1 MAEPGQLALGVV
13 AGGLLELFGAGIQR
27 GRPLKIREEFLIADG
42 LRCRAV
48 DLAVVIDQLCLIE
61 EAGVQHLVH
70 PQVDAAVELGAI
82 GKVQTQHQ
90 RTIGPLRREGLGF
103 LLAQTLAG
111 GPEMFQRP
119 QDPHLIVRM
128 DGGGG
133 FRVGGL
139 QLFVHS
145 LRAFFRHLCGQL
157 FPQAVRRLL
166 GGEAD
171 TVQKA
176 LDIEARAAHEDR
188 QTAPGGNVRL
198 ERSGQRHEIRHA
210 EGLVRLQNIHR
221 MVRDAVGLFGRDLRR
236 TDV

>member
-1 MAEPGQLALGVV
+1 M
-13 AGGLLELFGAGIQR
+13 
-27 GRPLKIREEFLIADG
+27 
-42 LRCRAV
+42 
-48 DLAVVIDQLCLIE
+48 
-61 EAGVQHLVH
+61 
-70 PQVDAAVELGAI
+70 VELGAV

-90 RTIGPLRREGLGF
+90 RTIGPLRREGLGL

-111 GPEMFQRP
+111 GAEMFQRP
-119 QDPHLIVRM
+119 QDPHLIVRV

-139 QLFVHS
+139 QLFVHG
-145 LRAFFRHLCGQL
+145 LRAFFRQLCGQL

-176 LDIEARAAHEDR
+176 LDIEARAAHEDG
-188 QTAPGGNVRL
+188 QTAPGGNVSL
-198 ERSGQRHEIRHA
+198 ERSGQRDEIRHA
-210 EGLVRLQNIHR
+210 EGLVRLQNIHC
-221 MVRDAVGLFGRDLRR
+221 MVRDAVGLVGRDLRR

>member
-1 MAEPGQLALGVV
+1 M
-13 AGGLLELFGAGIQR
+13 
-27 GRPLKIREEFLIADG
+27 
-42 LRCRAV
+42 
-48 DLAVVIDQLCLIE
+48 VIDQLCLIE

-111 GPEMFQRP
+111 GAEMFQRP

-133 FRVGGL
+133 FRVGSL
-139 QLFVHS
+139 QLFVHG
-145 LRAFFRHLCGQL
+145 LWAFFSQLSGQL

-176 LDIEARAAHEDR
+176 LDIEARAAHEDG
-188 QTAPGGNVRL
+188 QTAPGGNVSL

-210 EGLVRLQNIHR
+210 EELIRLQNIHR
-221 MVRDAVGLFGRDLRR
+221 MVRDAVGLVGRDLRR

>member
-1 MAEPGQLALGVV
+1 M
-13 AGGLLELFGAGIQR
+13 
-27 GRPLKIREEFLIADG
+27 
-42 LRCRAV
+42 
-48 DLAVVIDQLCLIE
+48 VIDQLCLIE

-90 RTIGPLRREGLGF
+90 RMIGPLRRERLGF

-111 GPEMFQRP
+111 GAEMFQRP

-133 FRVGGL
+133 FRVGSL
-139 QLFVHS
+139 QLFVHG
-145 LRAFFRHLCGQL
+145 LWAFFSQLSGQL

-176 LDIEARAAHEDR
+176 LDIEARAAHEDG
-188 QTAPGGNVRL
+188 QTAPGENVRL

-221 MVRDAVGLFGRDLRR
+221 MVRDAVGLVGRDLRR

>member
-1 MAEPGQLALGVV
+1 
-13 AGGLLELFGAGIQR
+13 
-27 GRPLKIREEFLIADG
+27 
-42 LRCRAV
+42 
-48 DLAVVIDQLCLIE
+48 
-61 EAGVQHLVH
+61 
-70 PQVDAAVELGAI
+70 
-82 GKVQTQHQ
+82 
-90 RTIGPLRREGLGF
+90 
-103 LLAQTLAG
+103 
-111 GPEMFQRP
+111 MFQRP
-119 QDPHLIVRM
+119 QDPHLIVRV

-139 QLFVHS
+139 QLFVHG
-145 LRAFFRHLCGQL
+145 LWAFFLHLCGQL

-198 ERSGQRHEIRHA
+198 ERSGQRHEICHA

-221 MVRDAVGLFGRDLRR
+221 MVWDAVGLSGRDLRR